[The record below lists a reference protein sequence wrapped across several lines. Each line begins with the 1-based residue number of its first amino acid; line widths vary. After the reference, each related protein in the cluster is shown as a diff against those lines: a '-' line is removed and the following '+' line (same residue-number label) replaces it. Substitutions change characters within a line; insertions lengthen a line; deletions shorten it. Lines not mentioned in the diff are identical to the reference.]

1 VIAVIAG
8 PSPLSERPYAVSEHQ
23 LRILVADDQEAIR
36 KRVRSILVSRSDFQV
51 CAEAANGM
59 EAVEK
64 AQALNPDLI
73 ILDITMPE
81 MNGLDAARM
90 IKGFSPDTPILVLTV
105 HKSRQLTKEAQIIGV
120 QGYVTKADAS
130 QDLIKAVD
138 AIVQK
143 LTFFP
148 QEF

>member
-1 VIAVIAG
+1 MIAGAGRHTVEAPRAG
-8 PSPLSERPYAVSEHQ
+8 PSDN

-36 KRVRSILVSRSDFQV
+36 KRVRSILVSKREFEV
-51 CAEAANGM
+51 CAEAPNGR

-64 AQALNPDLI
+64 ARELKPDLI

-81 MNGLDAARM
+81 LNGLDAARL
-90 IKGFSPDTPILVLTV
+90 IRQFSPETPIVILSV
-105 HKSRQLTKEAQIIGV
+105 HKSRQLMYEAQKIGV
-120 QGYVTKADAS
+120 QGYVTKEDAN
-130 QDLIKAVD
+130 QDLIRAVD
-138 AIVQK
+138 AVLQK

>member
-1 VIAVIAG
+1 MIAGAGPPPEKTPGAG
-8 PSPLSERPYAVSEHQ
+8 PSDN

-36 KRVRSILVSRSDFQV
+36 KRVRSILVSKRTFEV
-51 CAEAANGM
+51 CAEVPNGR

-64 AQALNPDLI
+64 ARELKPDLI

-81 MNGLDAARM
+81 LNGLDAARL
-90 IKGFSPDTPILVLTV
+90 IRQFSPETPIVILSV
-105 HKSRQLTKEAQIIGV
+105 HKSRQLMYEAQKIGV
-120 QGYVTKADAS
+120 QGYVTKEDAN
-130 QDLIKAVD
+130 QDLIRAVD
-138 AIVQK
+138 AVLQK